1 MQSEQD
7 VTQMLKEMSAGDG
20 SIPVR
25 RFRLLASLKP
35 HKIGQRY
42 LIIDRYAHRCVTKE
56 S

>member
-1 MQSEQD
+1 MAESQN

-42 LIIDRYAHRCVTKE
+42 LIIDRCRHRCVTKE